1 MDLEKIL
8 ELLSFL
14 KQQKKLPKK
23 YLWILIKKTKQ
34 ILYREQNVEFVDLDE
49 SKEIIIC
56 GDIHG

>member
-1 MDLEKIL
+1 MELENIL

-34 ILYREQNVEFVDLDE
+34 ILYREQNVEFVELDE

>member
-1 MDLEKIL
+1 MELEKIL

>member
-34 ILYREQNVEFVDLDE
+34 ILYREQNVEFVDIDE
-49 SKEIIIC
+49 SKESIIC
-56 GDIHG
+56 GDIQG

>member
-14 KQQKKLPKK
+14 KKKKKLPKK

>member
-1 MDLEKIL
+1 MELEKIL

-23 YLWILIKKTKQ
+23 YLWMLIKKTKQ

>member
-1 MDLEKIL
+1 ML

-23 YLWILIKKTKQ
+23 YLWMLIKKTKQ

>member
-1 MDLEKIL
+1 MELEKIL

-34 ILYREQNVEFVDLDE
+34 ILYREQNVEFVELDE